1 MNSADSNRPIIVKKV
16 KRGGEGAH
24 GGAWKVAFADFMTS
38 MTALFLVLYLV
49 ESATPAEKMAISMY
63 FTSPTG
69 FIDGGSPFVVN
80 LEGGMRNT
88 DTIDMVSSPAP
99 PTERPGVMPD
109 KDIDM
114 AQSKNRANVP
124 TPQAAES
131 KLSPQAKEAEFRK
144 EEDSKF
150 TQMKQSM
157 DERIQANPT
166 LRALKDQI
174 IISLQDDGL
183 QIQIVDKKK
192 RPMFDL
198 GKASVKPYMD
208 TLIKEIAKVLREVPN
223 KLSISGHTDAVPF
236 TEEPDY
242 TNWELSADRAN
253 AARRAFLTA
262 GIPPQ
267 QIARVVGMA
276 DTELY
281 DKEKPD
287 APINRRTTI
296 LVMRTLADMPKRPEK
311 LDSAIQTEEVKGGM
325 TESQAAEAAA
335 KKAAAAGTISP
346 NEASAESLI
355 PGLSG
360 KPAAEGLPPPEERAA
375 LPPDEDFP
383 AELPNPDAL
392 PLLPG
397 AALPG
402 ATVPAAAPGPATTV
416 SPAGTQ
422 PASAVSPTGGPASE
436 PVDPFEAAGPSPAPS
451 GLVAP
456 AQTSGAPIDPFGPVD
471 TPAGAAPAPAPRA
484 EAAAP
489 AATAPPQGDEFF

>member
-114 AQSKNRANVP
+114 AESKNRANVP

-150 TQMKQSM
+150 TKMQQAM

-174 IISLQDDGL
+174 IISLHDDGL

-208 TLIKEIAKVLREVPN
+208 TLIKEIAKVLRDVPN
-223 KLSISGHTDAVPF
+223 KLTISGHTDAVPF

-262 GIPPQ
+262 GVPPQ

-296 LVMRTLADMPKRPEK
+296 LVMRTLADMPKRPEQ
-311 LDSAIQTEEVKGGM
+311 LDADIPTEEVKGGM
-325 TESQAAEAAA
+325 TASQAAEAAA
-335 KKAAAAGTISP
+335 KKAAAAGATDP
-346 NEASAESLI
+346 GEASAESLI
-355 PGLSG
+355 PGLAD
-360 KPAAEGLPPPEERAA
+360 KPAADGLPPLEERAA

-383 AELPNPDAL
+383 VEIPDPETTPPVSALSAPGSVGVVVPGVATLNPPTA
-392 PLLPG
+392 PSS
-397 AALPG
+397 
-402 ATVPAAAPGPATTV
+402 TVPAT
-416 SPAGTQ
+416 
-422 PASAVSPTGGPASE
+422 E
-436 PVDPFEAAGPSPAPS
+436 PVDPFEAAGTPAPAQGLVTPSPAAGES
-451 GLVAP
+451 V
-456 AQTSGAPIDPFGPVD
+456 DPFGPVD
-471 TPAGAAPAPAPRA
+471 TPSPATPAVTSPRA
-484 EAAAP
+484 GTATP
-489 AATAPPQGDEFF
+489 AGPAGQQNDEFF

>member
-114 AQSKNRANVP
+114 AESKNRANVP

-150 TQMKQSM
+150 TKMQQAM

-174 IISLQDDGL
+174 IISLHDDGL
-183 QIQIVDKKK
+183 QIQIFDKKK

-208 TLIKEIAKVLREVPN
+208 TLIKEIAKVLRDVPN

-253 AARRAFLTA
+253 AARRAFLSA
-262 GIPPQ
+262 GVPPQ

-276 DTELY
+276 DNELY

-311 LDSAIQTEEVKGGM
+311 LDADIPTEEVKGGM
-325 TESQAAEAAA
+325 TASQVAEAAA
-335 KKAAAAGTISP
+335 KKAAAAGTADP
-346 NEASAESLI
+346 EEASAESLI
-355 PGLSG
+355 PGLAD
-360 KPAAEGLPPPEERAA
+360 KPAEGLPPLEERAA

-383 AELPNPDAL
+383 VEVPDPDTVPLAPAL
-392 PLLPG
+392 PTP
-397 AALPG
+397 
-402 ATVPAAAPGPATTV
+402 
-416 SPAGTQ
+416 SPAGVIA
-422 PASAVSPTGGPASE
+422 PGVAGSNAAAGRSPVPGTPTTE
-436 PVDPFEAAGPSPAPS
+436 PVDPFEAAAPP
-451 GLVAP
+451 AP
-456 AQTSGAPIDPFGPVD
+456 AQGLVTPSPSAGEPVDPFGPVD
-471 TPAGAAPAPAPRA
+471 APSPATPAVTSPRAGAATP
-484 EAAAP
+484 AAP
-489 AATAPPQGDEFF
+489 TGRQNDEFF